1 MLILRA
7 IAHEKEQATN
17 GQALDQAI
25 EHRLRPSIDPVQ
37 VFDEHQ
43 ERLHLTPLQQQVLDA
58 FDDTPAA
65 LRRIE
70 GLPLWGVDGH
80 VQQRQHHWP
89 GLLEGFIPR
98 EALVNLLLYLALLVL
113 VINLEIRPQEVTDGE
128 VRSGLP
134 V

>member
-1 MLILRA
+1 MLVLRA
-7 IAHEKEQATN
+7 ITHEKAQATN
-17 GQALDQAI
+17 GQALNQAI

-43 ERLHLTPLQQQVLDA
+43 ERLHLALLQQQELDA
-58 FDDTPAA
+58 FDDAPAA

-80 VQQRQHHWP
+80 VQQRQHYWS

-98 EALVNLLLYLALLVL
+98 EALVDLLLYLALVVL
-113 VINLEIRPQEVTDGE
+113 VINLEVSSQEVTDGE
-128 VRSGLP
+128 VWSGLP